1 VRLEPFQNGK
11 VGGGRGEEEEEEEEV
26 AIEVIPP

>member
-11 VGGGRGEEEEEEEEV
+11 VGGGRGEEEEEAEV
-26 AIEVIPP
+26 AIEVFPP